1 MSKKPKSF
9 IAEKQVEGTTVER
22 KLERADARRQARELI
37 ANMPPKGAARQS
49 YIRNLVARALKKEVS
64 QEAFEE
70 FVNLTNVQEEV
81 EAVLARA
88 RHFADRTRI

>member
-1 MSKKPKSF
+1 MTKKTKSF
-9 IAEKQVEGTTVER
+9 MVDLQVEGTTVER
-22 KLERADARRQARELI
+22 KLERADARRQAHEMI
-37 ANMPPKGAARQS
+37 NDMPPKGAARQM
-49 YIRNLVARALKKEVS
+49 YIRNLVTRALKKEVS